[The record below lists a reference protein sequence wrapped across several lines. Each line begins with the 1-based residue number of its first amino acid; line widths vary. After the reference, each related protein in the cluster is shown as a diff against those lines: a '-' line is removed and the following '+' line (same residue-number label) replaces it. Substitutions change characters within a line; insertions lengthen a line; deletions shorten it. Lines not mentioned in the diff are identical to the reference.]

1 MSREE
6 LFKKYQ
12 EIILKTNGGADDYV
26 IALCQISD
34 LIRDYSEEKDQQLA
48 QLKAENENLQQ
59 QLKEKD
65 EQLKQANEII
75 NNPNTLI
82 FQQEELIESLNKQ
95 IKDLEESYNKTM
107 RYLNK
112 TRSELLNLTKKIV
125 EEIKENSTP
134 YKHNDGEIDF
144 IIDAK
149 ILDQIDKEGG
159 GNNGNQTNIN

>member
-59 QLKEKD
+59 QLKDNTKQVCEKIRK
-65 EQLKQANEII
+65 E
-75 NNPNTLI
+75 
-82 FQQEELIESLNKQ
+82 FEERLTGYKWEDK
-95 IKDLEESYNKTM
+95 
-107 RYLNK
+107 
-112 TRSELLNLTKKIV
+112 LLVGKFCNIT
-125 EEIKENSTP
+125 
-134 YKHNDGEIDF
+134 ND
-144 IIDAK
+144 
-149 ILDQIDKEGG
+149 ILDQIEKGE
-159 GNNGNQTNIN
+159 